1 MINLEVRLCFNNHR
15 YMGHPKNALSLINF
29 LTTCDT
35 VSSQTQ
41 EVRIFYILCNIY
53 KILLYM

>member
-1 MINLEVRLCFNNHR
+1 MINLEVRLCFNNHS

-41 EVRIFYILCNIY
+41 EV
-53 KILLYM
+53 